1 MAPPPIPTYQPQ
13 ARAETTKR
21 LLAQVVN
28 EGWVTTLCLSST
40 TPQQKGI
47 IDCNLVPNQDTN
59 HATSRRIR
67 VTVNGVLKKQG
78 LWRPNDFQVPVLLFA
93 CPDDDDSGIEE
104 DDPGSIFEFLSPWF
118 ACEEGTKGG
127 IAAELRNSAAM
138 SGISCSF
145 LRK

>member
-1 MAPPPIPTYQPQ
+1 MAPHPTPIYQPQ

-28 EGWVTTLCLSST
+28 EGWVTLCLSST

-47 IDCNLVPNQDTN
+47 IYCNLVPNQDTN
-59 HATSRRIR
+59 HATSRRIS

-78 LWRPNDFQVPVLLFA
+78 LWRPNDFHVPVLLFA
-93 CPDDDDSGIEE
+93 SPNDDSGIEE

-138 SGISCSF
+138 SGMSCSF

>member
-1 MAPPPIPTYQPQ
+1 MAPPTPTTYQPQ

-28 EGWVTTLCLSST
+28 EGLVSLCLST
-40 TPQQKGI
+40 KHQEDGI
-47 IDCNLVPNQDTN
+47 LGCYLVPNLQDN
-59 HATSRRIR
+59 HSSRRIQ
-67 VTVNGVLKKQG
+67 VIVNGVLKKQG
-78 LWRPNDFQVPVLLFA
+78 LWRPNDFHVPVLLFSSF
-93 CPDDDDSGIEE
+93 PHDDSGIEE
-104 DDPGSIFEFLSPWF
+104 DDPGSIFEFIAPWF

-138 SGISCSF
+138 SGILCSF